1 MTAFPIAAHQRSYL
15 WVDRLRIVGGPDGF
29 NGVADSQ
36 QHGLLH
42 AFADPTEK
50 IDITLHV
57 SLLQNA
63 SVKTPLHFV

>member
-1 MTAFPIAAHQRSYL
+1 MTTFSIAAHQRGNL
-15 WVDRLRIVGGPDGF
+15 WVDRLRIIGGSDGF
-29 NGVADSQ
+29 NGIADSQ
-36 QHGLLH
+36 QHRLLY

-63 SVKTPLHFV
+63 SVKTPQHLL